1 MKRKILIPLFILTGF
16 LLPGIS
22 AQGQHKTF
30 IKFNPFTL
38 PEELDVYVSREIS
51 PALTLEAGGG
61 FIYTDYWDHLLNQVN
76 FGQLIPHINEHQY
89 LNAKGYAAR
98 LGLRFYVISPNEN
111 RKAAGTY
118 FEPLLLFKQIWY
130 PHKED
135 QINGTTYREKSI
147 KYVSGLQLLIGRQH
161 KWHSFYLDKYIG
173 LGVKAKTYR
182 FDDFQKDPDSG
193 AVVDAGQRTTSW
205 LPDVK
210 LGIKIAFGL
219 SGQ

>member
-1 MKRKILIPLFILTGF
+1 MLTMKRKILISLIALTGF
-16 LLPGIS
+16 MLPVIA
-22 AQGQHKTF
+22 AQGQQKTF

-38 PEELDVYVSREIS
+38 PQELDIYLSRDLS
-51 PALTLEAGGG
+51 SSLTLEIGGG
-61 FIYTDYWDHLLNQVN
+61 FIYTDYWDNLLNQVD
-76 FGQLIPHINEHQY
+76 FGQLIPNINEHQY

-98 LGLRFYVISPNEN
+98 MGLRFYVISPNED

-118 FEPLLLFKQIWY
+118 FEPMILFKQVSY
-130 PHKED
+130 PHKSEK
-135 QINGTTYREKSI
+135 INNISYNEKSI

-182 FDDFQKDPDSG
+182 FDDYRQNTNSG
-193 AVVDAGQRTTSW
+193 EIVNAGTRTTTW
-205 LPDVK
+205 LPDLK

-219 SGQ
+219 